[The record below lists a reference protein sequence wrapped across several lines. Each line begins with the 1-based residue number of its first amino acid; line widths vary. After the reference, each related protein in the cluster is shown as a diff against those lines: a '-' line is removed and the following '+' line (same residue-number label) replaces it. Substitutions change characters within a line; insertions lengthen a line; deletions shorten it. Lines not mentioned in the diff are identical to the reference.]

1 MTHKEMRQN
10 ADKLAELCRLVE
22 GYSHEIPDTEAGQML
37 KRYLPKI
44 ESMAGQ
50 LAFDV
55 RGLTHENL
63 RLSECVRLFTE
74 EANRRARATLAA
86 TPNATLGGRLSR

>member
-1 MTHKEMRQN
+1 MTHNEMRAN
-10 ADKLAELCRLVE
+10 ADKLAELCRVLE
-22 GYSHEIPDTEAGQML
+22 GYSREIPDTEAGRML

-55 RGLTHENL
+55 QGLTHEN
-63 RLSECVRLFTE
+63 RALSERVRIFSE
-74 EANRRARATLAA
+74 EVNRR
-86 TPNATLGGRLSR
+86 

>member
-50 LAFDV
+50 LAFDM
-55 RGLTHENL
+55 RGLTHEN
-63 RLSECVRLFTE
+63 RQLSERVRLFTE
-74 EANRRARATLAA
+74 EVNRRARVTLAA
-86 TPNATLGGRLSR
+86 KPFV